1 MGHEHIRPT
10 RTGAWGITVPT
21 GMAKM
26 EIQIQ
31 FDSGEISAEQFVELN
46 ERVGGF
52 DARGQ
57 LSPERADA
65 PLEAVKNAHA
75 FGRINNAGGG
85 LAEIPIIPDF
95 RFGYGTFTHPSSRH
109 ALIVAGSA

>member
-26 EIQIQ
+26 EIQMYTTHA
-31 FDSGEISAEQFVELN
+31 DRSGQGNGPCSAIDEPGMMDV
-46 ERVGGF
+46 R
-52 DARGQ
+52 
-57 LSPERADA
+57 
-65 PLEAVKNAHA
+65 
-75 FGRINNAGGG
+75 
-85 LAEIPIIPDF
+85 PDF
-95 RFGYGTFTHPSSRH
+95 RFGYGTLTHPSSRH